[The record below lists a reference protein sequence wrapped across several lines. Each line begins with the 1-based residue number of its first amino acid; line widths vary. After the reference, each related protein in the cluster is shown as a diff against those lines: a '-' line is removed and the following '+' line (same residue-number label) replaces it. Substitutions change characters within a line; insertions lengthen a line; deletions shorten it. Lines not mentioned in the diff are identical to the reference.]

1 MSAPLVPSPLDYIG
15 HRRFALYPAIGD
27 IAPNEWVLGIRSW
40 SEVQVVNSH
49 TGGQMWIPRQYIGG
63 VSDRYDSVLV
73 VELTKELE
81 YKAGALEPRVKRVI
95 EMPQSAVEDRP
106 KLFAEPT
113 RRVPGPASVV
123 TIRTENPEESSV
135 NKALVT
141 LGAGA
146 IAVYLLAALISALAR
161 SS

>member
-15 HRRFALYPAIGD
+15 PRRFALFPAVANV
-27 IAPNEWVLGIRSW
+27 APNEWILGIRSW

-81 YKAGALEPRVKRVI
+81 YKAGALEPRVKQVI
-95 EMPQSAVEDRP
+95 EMPHGDMENDP
-106 KLFAEPT
+106 KPFGKSKT
-113 RRVPGPASVV
+113 RAAGPASVIV
-123 TIRTENPEESSV
+123 IRTEDPEDSSI
-135 NKALVT
+135 NKALVA

-146 IAVYLLAALISALAR
+146 LTVYLLAALISALAR
-161 SS
+161 PS